1 MNVVLIGMKHCGK
14 STIGKAL
21 AARWD
26 CPFHDV
32 DPMIE
37 ATHACDTGEQLSV
50 RKIFERHGDVHFHR
64 TEGHVVCELYLNL
77 DRPESRAV
85 VALGGRTSLNSTV
98 CGLLRAIGPV
108 VYLQVAPNVIFDRIE
123 RSGIPPFLDADD
135 PAGDFMAL
143 YRKRHPRYEELA
155 DLAVDVH
162 GLDPAGAVDVL
173 EARLDQ
179 YERAREQL
187 WSSGE

>member
-37 ATHACDTGEQLSV
+37 ATHERDSGERLSV
-50 RKIFERHGDVHFHR
+50 REIFEQRGEVHFHR
-64 TEGHVVCELYLNL
+64 IEGHVVCELYLML
-77 DRPESRAV
+77 DRPRSRAV
-85 VALGGRTSLNSTV
+85 LALGGRTALNSTV

-108 VYLQVAPNVIFDRIE
+108 VYLQVAPEFIFDRIE
-123 RSGIPPFLDADD
+123 RSGIPPFLDAGD
-135 PAGDFMAL
+135 PAGDFTAL
-143 YRKRHPRYEELA
+143 YHKRHPRYEELA
-155 DLAVDVH
+155 DLMVGVQGLAPDEAVN
-162 GLDPAGAVDVL
+162 VL
-173 EARLDQ
+173 EAQLDQ
-179 YERAREQL
+179 HERAHQQL